1 MARAGAEGR
10 ADHSSALNEAINPM
24 HAARAVTE
32 SSAVMTRLLHSGLT
46 LALSLIADW
55 PAEPVDDGIARFEA
69 ATSSIIGRVCL
80 GEDGDRI
87 AEVAGE
93 LLDVLF
99 EVASYSL

>member
-69 ATSSIIGRVCL
+69 ATIGRVCL